1 MAQQSQNQEEQWFLR
16 TGGDTVF
23 GPVTPE
29 GLVVWAEQ
37 GRVLPGH
44 DVSTDRKKWAPAISL
59 DFLKMQWYVDN
70 GEGDLR
76 GPLNRAAAEAL
87 IKSGRVSEQAHILS
101 SDEVDLAETS
111 EEKTKTASEKPNT
124 SAQKALTQRIQ
135 ELELQLSERGRTE
148 KPEGSTRTIGQL
160 TQDREALAARITELE
175 TLCETLKRNAEKDL
189 RAADK
194 KMESLRGQNKK
205 LEEKLEDFNARLLL
219 APPAQPQPEASADEM
234 LVQELRDKLAEADI
248 DYAQLLEN
256 LEATQQERDHLQEQ
270 ITALGS
276 EQNQL
281 QHTQAVDL
289 IKLEE
294 FHEELHAAQG
304 TNEQLREV
312 ITQKEAAYQELQA
325 QLTQM
330 QEACAL
336 LEERLSAGAHQ
347 HAEAIE
353 HLSKAKQEALQWRN
367 EYETQTREREEA
379 LSLTD
384 AVQRQYSEVLAQAEQ
399 TKQDFDQLHLAY
411 DKCMEASEKAKAR
424 VAEAEHDFA
433 DLLAMANTRD
443 SEYLE
448 KIAELER
455 FSSQS
460 PDKIAKFYADQAAV
474 YQLFQNEVEALSK
487 EQEAERDHLEQLKQM
502 SLKRLDFIQ
511 ERKQMLTKQ
520 LGSSPADMTRLSA
533 REQISDPAAARIRS
547 EFDNLRF
554 VHERDM
560 HAAADRE
567 RELVRKVRQYEA
579 EANRLK
585 SLAVDGERTGKQVQ
599 DLSDQ
604 LHRREHE
611 LAEERK
617 VRESE
622 RLQFQTN
629 HQALVTRIETLEREG
644 RTEAQAAQ
652 TTDSKSSKLASFM
665 RLK

>member
-1 MAQQSQNQEEQWFLR
+1 MAQQAQNQEEQWFLR

-44 DVSTDRKKWAPAISL
+44 DVSADRKKWVPAISL
-59 DFLKMQWYVDN
+59 AFLKMQWYVDN

-87 IKSGRVSEQAHILS
+87 IKSGKVSEQAHILS
-101 SDEVDLAETS
+101 SDDVDL
-111 EEKTKTASEKPNT
+111 
-124 SAQKALTQRIQ
+124 
-135 ELELQLSERGRTE
+135 ELPLSERGRAE
-148 KPEGSTRTIGQL
+148 KPEGSTRTVGQM
-160 TQDREALAARITELE
+160 TQERDALVTRITELE

-189 RAADK
+189 RAAEK

-205 LEEKLEDFNARLLL
+205 LEEQLEDFHARLLL
-219 APPAQPQPEASADEM
+219 APTAQAQPEAPVDET
-234 LVQELRDKLAEADI
+234 LIQDLR
-248 DYAQLLEN
+248 Q
-256 LEATQQERDHLQEQ
+256 
-270 ITALGS
+270 
-276 EQNQL
+276 
-281 QHTQAVDL
+281 
-289 IKLEE
+289 
-294 FHEELHAAQG
+294 
-304 TNEQLREV
+304 
-312 ITQKEAAYQELQA
+312 
-325 QLTQM
+325 QLTQV
-330 QEACAL
+330 QEACARS
-336 LEERLSAGAHQ
+336 EARLSKSTQQ
-347 HAEAIE
+347 HAEVIE
-353 HLSKAKQEALQWRN
+353 QLNKTKQEALQWRN
-367 EYETQTREREEA
+367 EYEKHTKEREEA

-384 AVQRQYSEVLAQAEQ
+384 AVQRQYSDVLAQAEQ
-399 TKQDFDQLHLAY
+399 TKQAFDQLHLAY
-411 DKCMEASEKAKAR
+411 AKCMEMSEKAQAR
-424 VAEAEHDFA
+424 ATEAEHDFA

-460 PDKIAKFYADQAAV
+460 PDKIARFYEDQAAV
-474 YQLFQNEVEALSK
+474 YQLFQNELAALSK
-487 EQEAERDHLEQLKQM
+487 EQESERDHLEQLKQM

-533 REQISDPAAARIRS
+533 REQTTDPAAARIRT

-560 HAAADRE
+560 HTAADRE
-567 RELVRKVRQYEA
+567 RELVRKLRLTET

-585 SLAVDGERTGKQVQ
+585 SLAVDGERFGKLVQ
-599 DLSDQ
+599 ELSDQ

-611 LAEERK
+611 LTEERK
-617 VRESE
+617 IRESE
-622 RLQFQTN
+622 RIQFQTN
-629 HQALVTRIETLEREG
+629 HQALVSRIETLEREG
-644 RTEAQAAQ
+644 RAEAQAAQ
-652 TTDSKSSKLASFM
+652 ATDGKAGKLASFM

>member
-1 MAQQSQNQEEQWFLR
+1 MAQQVQPQEEQWFLR

-29 GLVVWAEQ
+29 GLAVWAEQ

-44 DVSTDRKKWAPAISL
+44 DVSTDRKKWVPAVSL
-59 DFLKMQWYVDN
+59 AFLKMQWYVDN

-87 IKSGRVSEQAHILS
+87 IKSGKVSEQAHILS
-101 SDEVDLAETS
+101 ADDVDLAESS
-111 EEKTKTASEKPNT
+111 EEKTKPASEKPST
-124 SAQKALTQRIQ
+124 SAQKALTQRIH

-148 KPEGSTRTIGQL
+148 KPEGSTRTVGQL
-160 TQDREALAARITELE
+160 TQERDALATRITELE
-175 TLCETLKRNAEKDL
+175 TLCESLKRNAEKDL
-189 RAADK
+189 RAAEK

-205 LEEKLEDFNARLLL
+205 LEEQLEDFHARLLL
-219 APPAQPQPEASADEM
+219 APTAQAQPETSADGT
-234 LVQELRDKLAEADI
+234 LIRELRDQLAEADI

-256 LEATQQERDHLQEQ
+256 LEATQHERDQLQDQ
-270 ITALGS
+270 ITTLGS

-281 QHTQAVDL
+281 QHTQAVD
-289 IKLEE
+289 IVKLEE
-294 FHEELHAAQG
+294 FHEELHAAHG
-304 TNEQLREV
+304 TNEQLRD
-312 ITQKEAAYQELQA
+312 IIAKKDAAYQELQE
-325 QLTQM
+325 QLTRM
-330 QEACAL
+330 QEECAL
-336 LEERLSAGAHQ
+336 SDEHLSESARK
-347 HAEAIE
+347 HAEVIE
-353 HLSKAKQEALQWRN
+353 HLSTAKQEALRWRD
-367 EYETQTREREEA
+367 EFEQQTKEREEA
-379 LSLTD
+379 LSMTD
-384 AVQRQYSEVLAQAEQ
+384 AVQRQYSDVLTQAEQ
-399 TKQDFDQLHLAY
+399 MKQDFDQLQLAY
-411 DKCMEASEKAKAR
+411 QKCMEGTEKAQAR
-424 VAEAEHDFA
+424 ATEAEHDFA

-474 YQLFQNEVEALSK
+474 YQLFQNELDALSK
-487 EQEAERDHLEQLKQM
+487 EQEAERGHLEQLKQM

-511 ERKQMLTKQ
+511 ERKQLLTKQ

-533 REQISDPAAARIRS
+533 REQTTDPAAARIRS

-567 RELVRKVRQYEA
+567 RELVRKLRITET

-585 SLAVDGERTGKQVQ
+585 TLAVDGERFGKQVQ

-611 LAEERK
+611 LTEERK

-622 RLQFQTN
+622 RIQFQTN
-629 HQALVTRIETLEREG
+629 HQALVARIETLEREG
-644 RTEAQAAQ
+644 RAEAQAAQ
-652 TTDSKSSKLASFM
+652 TTDGKSSKLASFM

>member
-135 ELELQLSERGRTE
+135 ELELQLNERARTE

-160 TQDREALAARITELE
+160 TQEREALAARITELE

-270 ITALGS
+270 ITAIGS

-330 QEACAL
+330 QEECAL

-347 HAEAIE
+347 HAEVIE

-567 RELVRKVRQYEA
+567 RELIRKVRQYEA

>member
-1 MAQQSQNQEEQWFLR
+1 MAQQAQNQAEQWFLR

-44 DVSTDRKKWAPAISL
+44 DVSTDRKKWVPAISL
-59 DFLKMQWYVDN
+59 AFLKMQWYVDN

-87 IKSGRVSEQAHILS
+87 IKSGKVSEQAHILFA
-101 SDEVDLAETS
+101 DDVDLTEPS
-111 EEKTKTASEKPNT
+111 EEKSKSASEKPST

-135 ELELQLSERGRTE
+135 ELEMQLNERGRTE
-148 KPEGSTRTIGQL
+148 KPEGNTRTVSQM
-160 TQDREALAARITELE
+160 TQERDALATRITELE

-189 RAADK
+189 RTAEK
-194 KMESLRGQNKK
+194 KMESLRIQNKK
-205 LEEKLEDFNARLLL
+205 LVEQLEDFHARLLL
-219 APPAQPQPEASADEM
+219 APTAPAQSDAPADRT
-234 LVQELRDKLAEADI
+234 LIQDLRDKLAEAEI

-256 LEATQQERDHLQEQ
+256 LEATQHGRDQLQEQ
-270 ITALGS
+270 INALGS
-276 EQNQL
+276 EQSQL
-281 QHTQAVDL
+281 QHTQAIDTL
-289 IKLEE
+289 KLEE

-304 TNEQLREV
+304 TNEQLRNV
-312 ITQKEAAYQELQA
+312 IAQKEAACGELHEQLA
-325 QLTQM
+325 QM
-330 QEACAL
+330 KEACARSDAL
-336 LEERLSAGAHQ
+336 LSESAQ
-347 HAEAIE
+347 KHAEVIE

-367 EYETQTREREEA
+367 EYANQVKERDEA
-379 LSLTD
+379 LSLSD
-384 AVQRQYSEVLAQAEQ
+384 AVQRQYSEVLAQTEQ
-399 TKQDFDQLHLAY
+399 TKQGFDQLHLAY
-411 DKCMEASEKAKAR
+411 VKCVQESEKAQAR
-424 VAEAEHDFA
+424 AAEAEHDFA

-460 PDKIAKFYADQAAV
+460 PDKIAKFYADQTAV
-474 YQLFQNEVEALSK
+474 YQLFQNELDTLGK

-511 ERKQMLTKQ
+511 ERKQMLTKR

-533 REQISDPAAARIRS
+533 REQTTDPAAARIRT

-567 RELVRKVRQYEA
+567 RELVRKLRMYET

-585 SLAVDGERTGKQVQ
+585 SLAVDGERFGKQVQ

-622 RLQFQTN
+622 RIQFQTN
-629 HQALVTRIETLEREG
+629 HQALVARIETLEREG
-644 RTEAQAAQ
+644 RMEAQATQ
-652 TTDSKSSKLASFM
+652 TADSKSSKLASFM

>member
-1 MAQQSQNQEEQWFLR
+1 MAQQAQNQEEQWFLR

-44 DVSTDRKKWAPAISL
+44 DVSTDRKKWVPAISL
-59 DFLKMQWYVDN
+59 AFLKMQWYVDN

-87 IKSGRVSEQAHILS
+87 IKSGKVSEQAHILFA
-101 SDEVDLAETS
+101 DDVDLAETL
-111 EEKTKTASEKPNT
+111 EEKSKSASEKPSPST
-124 SAQKALTQRIQ
+124 QKALTQRIQ
-135 ELELQLSERGRTE
+135 ELELQLSERGRAE
-148 KPEGSTRTIGQL
+148 KPEGSTRTVGQL
-160 TQDREALAARITELE
+160 TQERDALATRITELE
-175 TLCETLKRNAEKDL
+175 TFCETLKRNAEKDL

-205 LEEKLEDFNARLLL
+205 LEEQLEDFHARLML
-219 APPAQPQPEASADEM
+219 APTAQAQPEAPADETRI
-234 LVQELRDKLAEADI
+234 QDLRDKLAEAEI

-256 LEATQQERDHLQEQ
+256 LEATQLERDQLQEQ

-281 QHTQAVDL
+281 QHTQAIDL
-289 IKLEE
+289 LKLEE

-304 TNEQLREV
+304 TNAQLRDV
-312 ITQKEAAYQELQA
+312 ITKKEAAYQELQE

-330 QEACAL
+330 QESCAL
-336 LEERLSAGAHQ
+336 ADARLSESAQQ
-347 HAEAIE
+347 HAEVIE
-353 HLSKAKQEALQWRN
+353 HLRKAKQEALQWRN
-367 EYETQTREREEA
+367 EYENQSKEREEA
-379 LSLTD
+379 SSLTD
-384 AVQRQYSEVLAQAEQ
+384 AVQRQYSDVLAQTEQ

-411 DKCMEASEKAKAR
+411 LKCAQTSEKAQAR
-424 VAEAEHDFA
+424 ASEAERDLA

-460 PDKIAKFYADQAAV
+460 PDKIAKFYEDQAAV
-474 YQLFQNEVEALSK
+474 YQLFRNELDTLGK

-511 ERKQMLTKQ
+511 ERKQMLTKR

-533 REQISDPAAARIRS
+533 REQTTDPAAARIRT

-567 RELVRKVRQYEA
+567 RELVRKLRLYET

-585 SLAVDGERTGKQVQ
+585 TLAVDGERFGKQVQ

-611 LAEERK
+611 LSEERK

-622 RLQFQTN
+622 RLQFQAN
-629 HQALVTRIETLEREG
+629 HQALVARIETLEREG
-644 RTEAQAAQ
+644 RTDAQAAQ
-652 TTDSKSSKLASFM
+652 TTDGKSSKLASFM

>member
-1 MAQQSQNQEEQWFLR
+1 MAQQAQNQEEQWFLR

-44 DVSTDRKKWAPAISL
+44 DVSTDRKKWIPAISL
-59 DFLKMQWYVDN
+59 AFLKMQWYVDN

-87 IKSGRVSEQAHILS
+87 IKSGKVSEQAHIIS
-101 SDEVDLAETS
+101 ADDVDLAEAAD
-111 EEKTKTASEKPNT
+111 EKSKPAT
-124 SAQKALTQRIQ
+124 DKPTPSAQKALTQRIQ
-135 ELELQLSERGRTE
+135 ELELQLNERGRTE
-148 KPEGSTRTIGQL
+148 KPEGNTRTVGQL
-160 TQDREALAARITELE
+160 TQERDALVARITELE
-175 TLCETLKRNAEKDL
+175 TLCETIKRNAEKDL

-194 KMESLRGQNKK
+194 KMEGLRGQNKK
-205 LEEKLEDFNARLLL
+205 LEEQLEDLNARLLL
-219 APPAQPQPEASADEM
+219 VPTAPALPEATADDK
-234 LVQELRDKLAEADI
+234 LIQELRDKLAEADI
-248 DYAQLLEN
+248 DYEELLEN
-256 LEATQQERDHLQEQ
+256 LEAAQHERNQLQEK
-270 ITALGS
+270 INALGS

-281 QHTQAVDL
+281 ENTQAIDIL
-289 IKLEE
+289 KLEE
-294 FHEELHAAQG
+294 LHEELNAAHG
-304 TNEQLREV
+304 TNQQLREV
-312 ITQKEAAYQELQA
+312 IAQKEAAYHELEE
-325 QLTQM
+325 QLTRL

-336 LEERLSAGAHQ
+336 SDERLSESARK
-347 HAEAIE
+347 HAEVIE
-353 HLSKAKQEALQWRN
+353 HLSKAKQEALQWRD
-367 EYETQTREREEA
+367 ECEKHQKEREES
-379 LSLTD
+379 LSLAD
-384 AVQRQYSEVLAQAEQ
+384 AVERQYSEVLARTEQ
-399 TKQDFDQLHLAY
+399 MKQDFDQLHLAY
-411 DKCMEASEKAKAR
+411 KKCMEESEKAQAR
-424 VAEAEHDFA
+424 AAEAEHDFA

-443 SEYLE
+443 TEYLE

-474 YQLFQNEVEALSK
+474 YQLFQNELDALSK

-502 SLKRLDFIQ
+502 SMKRLDFIQ

-533 REQISDPAAARIRS
+533 REQTTDPASARIRT

-567 RELVRKVRQYEA
+567 RELVRKVRMYET

-585 SLAVDGERTGKQVQ
+585 SLAVDGERFGKQVQ

-604 LHRREHE
+604 LLRREHE

-629 HQALVTRIETLEREG
+629 HQALVARIETLEREG
-644 RTEAQAAQ
+644 RTEAQGSQ
-652 TTDSKSSKLASFM
+652 GTDSKSSKLASFM